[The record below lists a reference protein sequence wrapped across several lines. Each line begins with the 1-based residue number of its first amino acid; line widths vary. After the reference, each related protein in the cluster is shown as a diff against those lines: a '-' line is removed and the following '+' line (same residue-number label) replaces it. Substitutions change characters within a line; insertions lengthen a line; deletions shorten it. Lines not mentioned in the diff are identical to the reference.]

1 MWKVGGLKI
10 VTAASRRIILP
21 GWHRNWWKSAFFY
34 KTLRTRK
41 FSTGKFFEG
50 STHGILTHSR
60 FRICVLKGS
69 ATHFRPCYSCTKSK
83 ILHHLR
89 LRHIGSGVGSTFNEE
104 LLLAN
109 FLKGWIH
116 QLCGQRWIF
125 VKRIFFW
132 IMEKIL
138 EACFGQKTQWG
149 KAGTPQKSVLFDW
162 KRPKVFI
169 HCVQEVVHNE
179 KLEDNDILGRHF
191 KVITLY
197 GYKARKKG

>member
-69 ATHFRPCYSCTKSK
+69 ATHFRPCYSCPKSGEGGKTRFASKIKVVYKKIRHNFHFLASTRNQRGLNPLELTLIQCGGRKSK
-83 ILHHLR
+83 IVAV
-89 LRHIGSGVGSTFNEE
+89 SFFCTA
-104 LLLAN
+104 LLV
-109 FLKGWIH
+109 
-116 QLCGQRWIF
+116 Q
-125 VKRIFFW
+125 IFFRN
-132 IMEKIL
+132 E
-138 EACFGQKTQWG
+138 GQLWPAET
-149 KAGTPQKSVLFDW
+149 
-162 KRPKVFI
+162 RP
-169 HCVQEVVHNE
+169 
-179 KLEDNDILGRHF
+179 
-191 KVITLY
+191 
-197 GYKARKKG
+197 

>member
-69 ATHFRPCYSCTKSK
+69 ATHFCPCYSCPKSGEGGK
-83 ILHHLR
+83 TR
-89 LRHIGSGVGSTFNEE
+89 L
-104 LLLAN
+104 
-109 FLKGWIH
+109 
-116 QLCGQRWIF
+116 
-125 VKRIFFW
+125 
-132 IMEKIL
+132 
-138 EACFGQKTQWG
+138 
-149 KAGTPQKSVLFDW
+149 
-162 KRPKVFI
+162 
-169 HCVQEVVHNE
+169 
-179 KLEDNDILGRHF
+179 
-191 KVITLY
+191 
-197 GYKARKKG
+197 ARKKIKRCHKKIRRPQFTFFGLHTESAWSQPTWRLKIENCVLFFYVNVRWDGNKDINALLVLIFFETRINFSRP